1 MFAKFT
7 KAFPVFFPRIAYWEL
22 RQVFPLIV
30 KLIASGRLVRGEE
43 QKRLTT
49 LLREHF
55 SVPDV
60 ALLNSGTIAIEL
72 ALEAFK
78 QAQPERKSV
87 ILPVYVCQ
95 SVIRA
100 IHNVHLKP
108 RFVAVR
114 QDLTIGPAD
123 LRHAL
128 DHDVLAVLIPHIYGY
143 PASIA
148 ECVDIVHQ
156 WDPSVFI
163 IDDAAPAFDTTADH
177 RKLGTWGDVGILSFA
192 PAKKLTATGG
202 GALLIS
208 NDDILEG
215 IRKHLKTL
223 SELPKRDVFRKFVHF
238 WWAFVC
244 IRYSLVIDYWSRRYL
259 KLAPQASSPHQATT
273 MCNMDAALILRQLA
287 YYKDIHAQ
295 RNRIMEYYMQG
306 LKDIPQISFPQPEAP
321 SFDVA
326 RFYMRVDGLRVSID
340 RNGAILRD
348 NPLVAYLE
356 RHGIRAGY
364 GYTLLEKDLGTEG
377 MKLRQEQYAWLD
389 ELILLPIDHKQ
400 KIDRYNTVIKTIH
413 SFFETRRTI
422 D

>member
-1 MFAKFT
+1 
-7 KAFPVFFPRIAYWEL
+7 
-22 RQVFPLIV
+22 
-30 KLIASGRLVRGEE
+30 
-43 QKRLTT
+43 
-49 LLREHF
+49 
-55 SVPDV
+55 
-60 ALLNSGTIAIEL
+60 
-72 ALEAFK
+72 
-78 QAQPERKSV
+78 
-87 ILPVYVCQ
+87 
-95 SVIRA
+95 
-100 IHNVHLKP
+100 
-108 RFVAVR
+108 
-114 QDLTIGPAD
+114 
-123 LRHAL
+123 
-128 DHDVLAVLIPHIYGY
+128 
-143 PASIA
+143 
-148 ECVDIVHQ
+148 
-156 WDPSVFI
+156 
-163 IDDAAPAFDTTADH
+163 
-177 RKLGTWGDVGILSFA
+177 
-192 PAKKLTATGG
+192 
-202 GALLIS
+202 
-208 NDDILEG
+208 
-215 IRKHLKTL
+215 
-223 SELPKRDVFRKFVHF
+223 
-238 WWAFVC
+238 
-244 IRYSLVIDYWSRRYL
+244 
-259 KLAPQASSPHQATT
+259 
-273 MCNMDAALILRQLA
+273 MDAALILRQLA